1 MDSLF
6 GVEFYGTHDGHCPHL
21 VALDYD
27 YDDPGFRAFV
37 RERCDAQLECT
48 RKRVERG
55 IRLGFI
61 QDFTWNDVLDYA
73 RDGSW
78 ICIDHVINAMKHK
91 KVMDSTDDGTELRK
105 NVFKGE
111 EAKSFEEPYPTA
123 ERVIKVIRRAGG
135 IAILAH
141 PVNKTQYVEE
151 LVGYGLNGIEVC
163 HPIVDE
169 QTAKLALE
177 AANTFGLYRSGGT
190 DHTGA
195 MSGCGG
201 SNAVSCATS
210 CFHTKFCCA
219 LFCHTLRCGFHIHIN
234 EEVLNRENC
243 LFLLI
248 VTVCHKICV
257 GGSTNARKC
266 GKNLLCGNENAVL
279 VQPRYKFKEVCK
291 SLCYLLCGSI
301 VCDTV
306 INGLK
311 LRTSL
316 IYFTSNSKW

>member
-1 MDSLF
+1 MKFANLHLHSHYSDASFSPHQLSLIGKSLGYGALALTDHETDGGVKIFQKACKILGMDSLF
-6 GVEFYGTHDGHCPHL
+6 GVEFYGAHDGHCPHL

-27 YDDPGFRAFV
+27 YDDPAFRAFI
-37 RERCDAQLECT
+37 RERCDAQMECT

-91 KVMDSTDDGTELRK
+91 KVMDPTDDGTELRK

-123 ERVIKVIRRAGG
+123 ERVIGVIRRAGG

-151 LVGYGLNGIEVC
+151 LVGYGLNGIEIC
-163 HPIVDE
+163 HPHISE
-169 QTAKLALE
+169 ETAALAIE
-177 AANTFGLYRSGGT
+177 AAKTFKLYRSGGT

-195 MSGCGG
+195 MSCCGG
-201 SNAVSCATS
+201 ANATP
-210 CFHTKFCCA
+210 A
-219 LFCHTLRCGFHIHIN
+219 LHGID
-234 EEVLNRENC
+234 EEDFYVIKE
-243 LFLLI
+243 
-248 VTVCHKICV
+248 
-257 GGSTNARKC
+257 RKL
-266 GKNLLCGNENAVL
+266 G
-279 VQPRYKFKEVCK
+279 
-291 SLCYLLCGSI
+291 
-301 VCDTV
+301 
-306 INGLK
+306 
-311 LRTSL
+311 
-316 IYFTSNSKW
+316 